1 MSAFLEYLSSAV
13 KNIRSNK
20 LRTGLTMLG
29 IIIGIASVIA
39 VLTIGDGLT
48 AYVQNEVSGFSA
60 NMSML
65 YMDPA
70 QTSELF
76 TPDDLRALTDEL
88 PGITGVTYDF
98 SDVGVLTGRRASVD
112 VAYTAGTEALEDY
125 SANKVYIGRYFTR
138 ADVDSHAPV
147 MVIMKR
153 DAEKL
158 FGTDNVV
165 GNTVDMSVSGITKTF
180 TIVGVREDYS
190 KAILT
195 MLDEMTDFMAFAELP
210 YTSLADAYHIDASG
224 FNEIIMFVSNDAE
237 GDVTKK
243 AIRFMKK
250 RHGIREDD
258 VIISQSMSDV
268 SEQIDTI
275 MGAITAFMSFV
286 AAISLLVGGIGVMN
300 IMLVSVTE
308 RTREIGI
315 RKSIGA
321 RTGSIMI
328 QFLAEASIISLLG
341 GIVGIVFGITAAAV
355 GCHFLEL
362 DLIIKPSVVALATV
376 FSTCIGLF
384 FGIHPARK
392 AAKMRPIDA
401 LRY

>member
-1 MSAFLEYLSSAV
+1 MGAFVEYISSAV

-48 AYVQNEVSGFSA
+48 AYVRNEVNGFSA
-60 NMSML
+60 NMTLL
-65 YMDPA
+65 YIDSTK
-70 QTSELF
+70 TSELF
-76 TPDDLRALTDEL
+76 TPDDLRALTEEM
-88 PGITGVTYDF
+88 PGVTGATF
-98 SDVGVLTGRRASVD
+98 NIGGVGVLTGRRASVD
-112 VAYTAGTEALEDY
+112 VNYTAGTEALEDY
-125 SANKVYIGRYFTR
+125 SANKVYLGRYFSR
-138 ADVDSHAPV
+138 ADVDSHSPV

-165 GNTVDMSVSGITKTF
+165 GNTVDMSVSGITRTF

-195 MLDEMTDFMAFAELP
+195 MLDEMTDFIAFAELP
-210 YTSLADAYHIDASG
+210 YTALADAYNLDTTG
-224 FNEIIMFVSNDAE
+224 YDQVIMFVSNEAK
-237 GDVTKK
+237 GDIDKK
-243 AIRFMKK
+243 AMRFLKK
-250 RHGIREDD
+250 RHGIRDD
-258 VIISQSMSDV
+258 NVIISQSMSDV
-268 SEQIDTI
+268 SGQIDTI

-321 RTGSIMI
+321 RTGSILI

-341 GIVGIVFGITAAAV
+341 GIVGIILGIVLAAV

-362 DLIIKPSVVALATV
+362 DLIVKPQIVIMATV